1 MALNRGWKIER
12 FWCRIWGVRIFLC
25 GVFPSNFIIVINS
38 NKKWN
43 ASYKLCI
50 VWTYFQIYIRRSLYP
65 REIRTQYLNHIFILF
80 LLFGWTVLRTLD
92 FSQQSTR
99 ANFVVF
105 FYCRQGHFEKM
116 QIYTFPERQ
125 FESYRPRSYVSEVYF
140 IISEKLI
147 LRAVGFFI
155 FESLK
160 YSVSQLK

>member
-1 MALNRGWKIER
+1 
-12 FWCRIWGVRIFLC
+12 
-25 GVFPSNFIIVINS
+25 
-38 NKKWN
+38 
-43 ASYKLCI
+43 
-50 VWTYFQIYIRRSLYP
+50 
-65 REIRTQYLNHIFILF
+65 
-80 LLFGWTVLRTLD
+80 
-92 FSQQSTR
+92 
-99 ANFVVF
+99 
-105 FYCRQGHFEKM
+105 M